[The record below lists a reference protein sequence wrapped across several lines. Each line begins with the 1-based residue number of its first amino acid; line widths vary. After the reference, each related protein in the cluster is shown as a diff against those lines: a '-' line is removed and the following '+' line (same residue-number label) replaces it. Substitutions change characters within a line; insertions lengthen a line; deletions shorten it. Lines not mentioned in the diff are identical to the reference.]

1 MEEGDVEMAIR
12 SLEPQDSLVLDAL
25 GFYAGEADILH
36 RDMEQAELHFQ
47 TAGDFQRYRGML
59 LAYVGHIVKASGNE
73 GAAAHFFG
81 KDTIKTV
88 DDILKMT
95 QTEGRYLFLLS
106 DNVQSLYGS
115 EADALRIDLGKA
127 ALLFQGRDSFRGYR
141 HIILAYV
148 RYFLKEVNYCTA
160 YRFLKARVNQE
171 FQKWE
176 KGVNGKP

>member
-1 MEEGDVEMAIR
+1 MG
-12 SLEPQDSLVLDAL
+12 EPQNKKWKKETLKWRFVHWNHKI
-25 GFYAGEADILH
+25 YAGEADVLH

-59 LAYVGHIVKASGNE
+59 LAYMGHIVKASGNE

-106 DNVQSLYGS
+106 DNVRSLYGS
-115 EADALRIDLGKA
+115 ETDALRIDLGKA

-160 YRFLKARVNQE
+160 CRFLKARVKRE
-171 FQKWE
+171 FQEWE